1 MAKTTTQSKAKVKT
15 TKKPAARTRAA
26 AAKTSKT
33 TSKSAK
39 PAAVKTVSTG
49 KSKTAALTLAT
60 LRKLNL
66 IKAFVFTALAVA
78 AGMLMNDSSYAVNIG
93 YQTKDELISLTAG
106 KTAFVSATQSFADV
120 QVRWLVVIILGLA
133 ALFSLLAATRLRR
146 KYEAAVTDGV
156 SSWRWLTLG
165 ITSALIVEVVA
176 LVSGVSDMLTLK
188 VLAGLMLVTCALGW
202 VNEKRLKQ
210 AGRPIWSD
218 YVVSLFTG
226 VLPWVLI
233 LGYAVST
240 WVWGLVRYPWFVY
253 ALYASTLVG
262 FTLIA
267 LNEYKRNSGWKNN
280 LVIERNYLLTGLAT
294 KAAFAAIL
302 IVAFQK

>member
-1 MAKTTTQSKAKVKT
+1 MAKTTTKSKAKSKT

-33 TSKSAK
+33 TSKSVK
-39 PAAVKTVSTG
+39 PAATKVAAG

-106 KTAFVSATQSFADV
+106 KTAFVSATQSLADV
-120 QVRWLVVIILGLA
+120 QVRWLVIIILGLA

-176 LVSGVSDMLTLK
+176 LVSGVSDILTLK

-302 IVAFQK
+302 IFAFQK